1 MNDHDRQKIQRER
14 EKLDRLID
22 KALQDRTPISETHEI
37 IKQSKKLQELMLDS
51 DSENEGNKKA

>member
-1 MNDHDRQKIQRER
+1 MNDHNRQKIQRER